1 MLNVAVIMGRL
12 TADPEVRHTTGGV
25 SVTSFTVACE
35 RSYSNPKDGNRETD
49 FIDCVAWRNTA
60 DFIGKY
66 FSKGQMIVVQG
77 EIQTRNYEDKNGSKR
92 KAVELIANNVNF
104 GESKKQDNG
113 MDQIAN
119 KAKNMGIAVEFEDA
133 STDDDLPFD

>member
-12 TADPEVRHTTGGV
+12 TADPDVRHTTNGI

-35 RSYSNPKDGNRETD
+35 RSFSKDKNRETD

-77 EIQTRNYEDKNGSKR
+77 ELQTRNYEDKNGSKR

-104 GESKKQDNG
+104 GESKKEEGSPVDK
-113 MDQIAN
+113 IAN
-119 KAKNMGIAVEFEDA
+119 KAKNMGIAVEFEEQA
-133 STDDDLPFD
+133 SDDDLPF